1 MTKKALFYF
10 ILSFF
15 VFNNFALA
23 NKLTI
28 GYVNFPPY
36 EYQEDGIP
44 KGILVEIAKN
54 IFNKANI
61 EIHLKFLPFKR
72 AFKMTKS
79 GQIDGLFNF
88 YKTDVRIPFFDYTEP
103 IIKNPLV
110 FFVRKDS
117 VLEYSK
123 LEDLKG
129 LKIGVMSGYTY
140 GTRFDK
146 NNLFRRE
153 PTNSHDAN
161 FKKLILKRID
171 AYPCDNLVG
180 IHVARRNKLYAK
192 VKILKKPLKVMD
204 GYIGFTKKKH
214 LTTIKKINKII
225 MKMHSNSE
233 IKHYIYNYIKKSN
246 QY

>member
-1 MTKKALFYF
+1 MIKKALFIL

-15 VFNNFALA
+15 IFNNFALA
-23 NKLTI
+23 NRLTL

-36 EYQEDGIP
+36 EYQEDSKP
-44 KGILVEIAKN
+44 KGVLVEIVKS
-54 IFNKANI
+54 IFKKANI
-61 EIHLKFLPFKR
+61 EINLKFLPFKR

-117 VLEYSK
+117 VLEFSK

-129 LKIGVMSGYTY
+129 LKIGVMRGYTY
-140 GTRFDK
+140 GTKFDENK
-146 NNLFRRE
+146 LFKRE

-180 IHVARRNKLYAK
+180 IHVARRNKLYSE
-192 VKILKKPLKVMD
+192 VKILKEPLKVMD

-214 LTTIKKINKII
+214 LTTIKKINQII
-225 MKMHSNSE
+225 KKMHSDGE
-233 IKHYIYNYIKKSN
+233 IKHHIYKYIKKSN